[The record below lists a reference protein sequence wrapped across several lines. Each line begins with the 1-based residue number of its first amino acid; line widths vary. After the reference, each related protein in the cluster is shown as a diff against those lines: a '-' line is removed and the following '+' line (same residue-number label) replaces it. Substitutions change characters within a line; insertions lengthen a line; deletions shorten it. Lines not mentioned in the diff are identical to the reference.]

1 MKQLSQ
7 ANDLNNNQKVCLAIG
22 MFDGVHLGHQKVLQN
37 AINAALQSNAIS
49 VEVTFDQHPASIIS
63 PKNAPSLIQTQAQ
76 RNRSIE
82 LLGVDAILII
92 KFNEAFSRKTGKSF
106 IQELAQGFGSIHS
119 ISVGNDF
126 MFGHNRDGNFQLLQK
141 LSQELNFLTYG
152 LQPVKLNGQIVSST
166 RIRSALINGKIDDAK
181 QMLGRK
187 FSIEGPVVKGDGK
200 GREIGFPT
208 ANIDTKNLI
217 LPPNGVYASYTKF
230 NGKTHKSLLNI
241 GVRPTIIKPNPSIQV
256 EAHILKFNENIYDQ
270 VIDIELIDK
279 LRNEMKFESI
289 EELKKQIS
297 CDIENAKSFFK

>member
-37 AINAALQSNAIS
+37 AINAASQSDSIS
-49 VEVTFDQHPASIIS
+49 VAVTFDQHPANIIS

>member
-37 AINAALQSNAIS
+37 AINAASQSNAIS
-49 VEVTFDQHPASIIS
+49 VAVTFDQHPANIIS

-166 RIRSALINGKIDDAK
+166 RIRSALIKGKIDDAK

-270 VIDIELIDK
+270 VIDIELIEK

>member
-37 AINAALQSNAIS
+37 AINAASQSNAIS
-49 VEVTFDQHPASIIS
+49 VAVTFDQHPANIIS

-92 KFNEAFSRKTGKSF
+92 KFNEAFSRKSGKSF
-106 IQELAQGFGSIHS
+106 IQELAQGFESIHS

-200 GREIGFPT
+200 GRKIGFPT

-241 GVRPTIIKPNPSIQV
+241 GVRPTIKKPNPSIQV

-270 VIDIELIDK
+270 VIDIELIEK

>member
-7 ANDLNNNQKVCLAIG
+7 ANELNNNRKVCLAIG

-37 AINAALQSNAIS
+37 AINAASQSDSIS
-49 VEVTFDQHPASIIS
+49 VAVTFDQHPANIIS
-63 PKNAPSLIQTQAQ
+63 PKHAPSRIQTQAQ

-152 LQPVKLNGQIVSST
+152 LEPVKINGQIVSST
-166 RIRSALINGKIDDAK
+166 RIRSALIKGNIDDAK
-181 QMLGRK
+181 KMLGRK

-208 ANIDTKNLI
+208 ANIDTKDLI
-217 LPPNGVYASYTKF
+217 LPPNGVYVAHTKF

-241 GVRPTIIKPNPSIQV
+241 GVRPTIIKPKPSIQV
-256 EAHILKFNENIYDQ
+256 ETHILKFNENIYDQ
-270 VIDIELIDK
+270 VIDIELVDK
-279 LRNEMKFESI
+279 LRNEIKFESI

-297 CDIENAKSFFK
+297 CDIKNAKSFYK

>member
-37 AINAALQSNAIS
+37 AINAASQSDAIS
-49 VEVTFDQHPASIIS
+49 VAVTFDQHPANIIS

-230 NGKTHKSLLNI
+230 NGKTHKALLNI

-297 CDIENAKSFFK
+297 CDIENAKSIYK

>member
-37 AINAALQSNAIS
+37 AINAASQSNAIS
-49 VEVTFDQHPASIIS
+49 VAVTFDQHPANIIS

-92 KFNEAFSRKTGKSF
+92 KFNEAFSRKSGKSF

-270 VIDIELIDK
+270 VIDIELVDK
-279 LRNEMKFESI
+279 LRNEIKFESI

>member
-7 ANDLNNNQKVCLAIG
+7 AKDLNNNRKVCLAIG

-37 AINAALQSNAIS
+37 AINAASKSDSIS
-49 VEVTFDQHPASIIS
+49 VAVTFDQHPANIIS

-166 RIRSALINGKIDDAK
+166 RIRSALVNGKIDDAK

-230 NGKTHKSLLNI
+230 NGKTHKALLNI
-241 GVRPTIIKPNPSIQV
+241 GVRPTIKKPNPSIQV

>member
-7 ANDLNNNQKVCLAIG
+7 ANDLNNNRKVCLAIG

-37 AINAALQSNAIS
+37 AINAASQSNAIS
-49 VEVTFDQHPASIIS
+49 VAVTFDQHPANIIS

-270 VIDIELIDK
+270 VIDIELIEK

>member
-7 ANDLNNNQKVCLAIG
+7 ANDLNNNRKVCLAIG

-37 AINAALQSNAIS
+37 AINAASQSNAIS
-49 VEVTFDQHPASIIS
+49 VAVTFDQHPANIIS

-200 GREIGFPT
+200 GRKIGFPT

-270 VIDIELIDK
+270 VIDIELIEK

>member
-37 AINAALQSNAIS
+37 AINAASQSDSIS
-49 VEVTFDQHPASIIS
+49 VAVTFDQHPAKIIS
-63 PKNAPSLIQTQAQ
+63 PKHAPSLIQTQAQ

-200 GREIGFPT
+200 GRKIGFPT

-270 VIDIELIDK
+270 VIDIELIEK

>member
-37 AINAALQSNAIS
+37 AINAASQSNAIS
-49 VEVTFDQHPASIIS
+49 VAVTFDQHPANIIS

-270 VIDIELIDK
+270 VIDIELIEK

>member
-37 AINAALQSNAIS
+37 AINAASQSNAIS
-49 VEVTFDQHPASIIS
+49 VAVTFDQHPAKIIS
-63 PKNAPSLIQTQAQ
+63 PKHAPSLIQTQAQ

-200 GREIGFPT
+200 GRKIGFPT

-270 VIDIELIDK
+270 VIDIELIEK

>member
-37 AINAALQSNAIS
+37 AINAASQSDAIS
-49 VEVTFDQHPASIIS
+49 VAVTFDQHPANIIS

-200 GREIGFPT
+200 GRKIGFPT

-217 LPPNGVYASYTKF
+217 LPQNGVYASYTKF

-270 VIDIELIDK
+270 VIDIELIEK

>member
-37 AINAALQSNAIS
+37 AINAASQSNAIS
-49 VEVTFDQHPASIIS
+49 VAVTFDQHPANIIS

-270 VIDIELIDK
+270 VINIELIEK

>member
-7 ANDLNNNQKVCLAIG
+7 ANDLNNNRKVCLAIG

-37 AINAALQSNAIS
+37 AINAASQSDAIS
-49 VEVTFDQHPASIIS
+49 VAVTFDQHPANIIS

-166 RIRSALINGKIDDAK
+166 RIRSSLINGKIDDAK

-270 VIDIELIDK
+270 VIDIELIEK

>member
-7 ANDLNNNQKVCLAIG
+7 ANDLNNNRKVCLAIG

-37 AINAALQSNAIS
+37 AINAASQSDAIS
-49 VEVTFDQHPASIIS
+49 VAVTFDQHPANIIS

-200 GREIGFPT
+200 GRKIGFPT

-270 VIDIELIDK
+270 VIDIELIEK

-297 CDIENAKSFFK
+297 CDIENAKSIYK

>member
-37 AINAALQSNAIS
+37 AINAASQSNAIS
-49 VEVTFDQHPASIIS
+49 VAVTFDQHPANIIS
-63 PKNAPSLIQTQAQ
+63 PKHAPSLIQTQAQ

-200 GREIGFPT
+200 GRKIGFPT

-270 VIDIELIDK
+270 VIDIELIEK

>member
-7 ANDLNNNQKVCLAIG
+7 ANDLNNNRKVCLAIG

-37 AINAALQSNAIS
+37 AINAASQSDAIS
-49 VEVTFDQHPASIIS
+49 VAVTFDQHPANIIS

-208 ANIDTKNLI
+208 ANIDTKNII

-256 EAHILKFNENIYDQ
+256 ETHILKFNENIYDQ
-270 VIDIELIDK
+270 VINIELIDK
-279 LRNEMKFESI
+279 LRNEIKFESI

>member
-7 ANDLNNNQKVCLAIG
+7 ANDLNNNRKVCLAIG

-37 AINAALQSNAIS
+37 AINAASQSNAIS
-49 VEVTFDQHPASIIS
+49 VAVTFDQHPANIIS

-200 GREIGFPT
+200 GRKIGFPT

-230 NGKTHKSLLNI
+230 NGKTHKALLNI

-270 VIDIELIDK
+270 VIDIELIEK

>member
-37 AINAALQSNAIS
+37 AINAASQSNAIS
-49 VEVTFDQHPASIIS
+49 VAVTFDQHPANIIS

>member
-7 ANDLNNNQKVCLAIG
+7 ANDLNNNRKVCLAIG
-22 MFDGVHLGHQKVLQN
+22 MFDGVHLGHRKVLQN
-37 AINAALQSNAIS
+37 AIDAASQSDSIS
-49 VEVTFDQHPASIIS
+49 VAVTFDQHPANIIS

-200 GREIGFPT
+200 GRKIGFPT

>member
-37 AINAALQSNAIS
+37 AINAASQSNAIS
-49 VEVTFDQHPASIIS
+49 VAVTFDQHPANIIS

-208 ANIDTKNLI
+208 ANIETKNLI

-270 VIDIELIDK
+270 VIDIELIEK